1 MWPIAFRPLQQV
13 SIVLVLAGAGF
24 GVLGG
29 LSGHEGPPILRTALV
44 VAGLVLVLAG
54 VWQRTALTRAR
65 REVKALHERL
75 SMMASVAEHTGS
87 PVLVTD
93 KDVRVVWCNEAFERD
108 TGYSLNE
115 VRGQR
120 PGRWL
125 RSPNADPVTV
135 ERVRDALRRR
145 TDIDIELLHRY
156 RDGRDRWVQV
166 ILSSQRDT
174 EGRFCGYISVLV
186 DIDAQFRT
194 REAYRQAL
202 RDRDALMRTLDQYV
216 ILAET
221 DDQGRLSRVNQ
232 RFIEISGFSEAELI
246 GQGFGMLASGWHP
259 PGFWRDMW
267 TRIQRGLPWRGEIC
281 NRSKNGRLYWV
292 QTLIS
297 PFVGPTGRIEK
308 YVSIQSDVTEHRL
321 ARIELS
327 KSQSLLSRTS
337 QLAGVGGWYAL
348 PSTGSLHMT
357 PEARHLL
364 GADALELHAL
374 DDLWRAFDAG
384 ARLLVRQQLREL
396 VGRQR
401 EEVSFVAPV
410 GLHGGATARWI
421 RMVASYGEADTDAA
435 GRPQGRIIGAVQDY
449 TAHVLAQ
456 ERIREEQRI
465 LHSAMD
471 AVGEAFAL
479 FDADQRLVY
488 SNDEYAAWMPLH
500 EAPRTGMRHEDLL
513 RRIAEHGVF
522 PEARGRESEWVQE
535 VLRAPRKNDPDRIR
549 QMADGRW
556 IRFVDRVTADGHR
569 VVFRYDV
576 TELQSA
582 LIQADAAAVSKDQFL
597 ANMSHEIR
605 TPINAIMGMLQLL
618 ADTRLDERQSD
629 MVGKS
634 RMAARSLLDIV
645 NDILDYSKIEAGM
658 MQLHEVPFRMAE
670 LHHELAV
677 ILDGARGQKPLDVVF
692 ALDPALPAVVVGDP
706 VRLKQV
712 LINLGGNAIKFTE
725 RGCVTLRWQLLARL
739 AGRARIR
746 FAVEDS
752 GIGIAPELQATIFD
766 SFSQGESSTTRRF
779 GGSGLGLT
787 ISQRLVTYMGG
798 HIDLVSTPG
807 QGSCFS
813 FEIELLEGQEAD
825 MPSIG
830 VVDLNEAG
838 ERALEGIRILLV
850 EDNALNQEVAMSM
863 LAREGAAMT
872 LAENGL
878 QAVETLRATPA
889 GFDLVL
895 MDMQM
900 PVLDGLRAT
909 ERIRGELGLGS
920 LPVIAMTAN
929 AMTSDRDN
937 CLKAGMNAHI
947 GKPFDLAEVVRT
959 VRRFT
964 RDASL
969 VLPPAAPMPERAAEP
984 PRDGPVFDE
993 SGALRRL
1000 GGNRLLLDQLRS
1012 RFGTAAKTLLRQA
1025 QARVTRGER
1034 ASAAD
1039 ALHQLKGSAGVIGA
1053 ARLAARCSEVERA
1066 LRSEGVDPGGARGR
1080 GGLDGV
1086 ADALQEVLDD
1096 LGLAPPTRP
1105 PESDLQTLETVGAP
1119 ARNESAHLQTLVALK
1134 GLKHLLDAA
1143 DMEAID
1149 LHERWLA
1156 EHAGACDPRFKH
1168 LNACMENM
1176 NLQGAAEE
1184 CASLLRPLE
1193 AVDVVIE

>member
-1 MWPIAFRPLQQV
+1 MWLNALRPLQQV

-29 LSGHEGPPILRTALV
+29 LSEHDGAQALRMALV
-44 VAGLVLVLAG
+44 VAGLVLVMAG
-54 VWQRTALTRAR
+54 VWQRAVLSRTR

-75 SMMASVAEHTGS
+75 SMMASVAQHTGS

-93 KDVRVVWCNEAFERD
+93 NDVRVVWCNEAFERD
-108 TGYSLNE
+108 TGYSLDE

-135 ERVRDALRRR
+135 ERVRDALRHH

-166 ILSSQRDT
+166 ILTSQRDAR
-174 EGRFCGYISVLV
+174 GQFCGYISVLV

-194 REAYRQAL
+194 REAYRRAL

-221 DDQGRLSRVNQ
+221 DDQGRLTRVNQ
-232 RFIEISGFSEAELI
+232 RFIEISGFSEEELI
-246 GQGFGMLASGWHP
+246 GQGFGLLASGWHP
-259 PGFWRDMW
+259 QGFWRDMW
-267 TRIQRGLPWRGEIC
+267 TRIERGLPWRGEIC
-281 NRSKNGRLYWV
+281 NRSRNGRLYWV

-297 PFVGPTGRIEK
+297 PFVGPTGQIEK
-308 YVSIQSDVTEHRL
+308 YVSIQTDVTEHRL
-321 ARIELS
+321 ARIDLS

-348 PSTGSLHMT
+348 PSTGTLHMT

-364 GADALELHAL
+364 GADELELHAL
-374 DDLWRAFDAG
+374 DDLWRAFAAG

-401 EEVSFVAPV
+401 EEVGFVAPV
-410 GLHGGATARWI
+410 GSHGGAGVRWI
-421 RMVASYGEADTDAA
+421 RMVASYGEADPDAV

-456 ERIREEQRI
+456 QRIREEQRI

-479 FDADQRLVY
+479 FDPDQRLVY

-513 RRIAEHGVF
+513 RSIAERGVF
-522 PEARGRESEWVQE
+522 PEARGRESAWVQE

-556 IRFVDRVTADGHR
+556 IRFVDRVTADGYR

-618 ADTRLDERQSD
+618 ADTPLDERQSD

-677 ILDGARGQKPLDVVF
+677 ILDGARGHKPLDVVF
-692 ALDPALPAVVVGDP
+692 DLDPALPAVVVGDP

-725 RGCVTLRWQLLARL
+725 RGCVTLRWQLVARQ
-739 AGRARIR
+739 AGGARIR
-746 FAVEDS
+746 FAVADT
-752 GIGIAPELQATIFD
+752 GIGIAPELQETIFD

-807 QGSCFS
+807 RGSCFS
-813 FEIELLEGQEAD
+813 FEVELREGQEAD
-825 MPSIG
+825 LPRIG

-838 ERALEGIRILLV
+838 ERALEGTRILLV

-878 QAVETLRATPA
+878 EAVEALRAAPSA
-889 GFDLVL
+889 FDLVL

-909 ERIRGELGLGS
+909 ERIRGELGLSG

-929 AMTSDRDN
+929 AMISDRDN

-969 VLPPAAPMPERAAEP
+969 VLPPPAPVPQMTAETI
-984 PRDGPVFDE
+984 REAPVLDDD
-993 SGALRRL
+993 GALRRL

-1012 RFGTAAKTLLRQA
+1012 RFATTAKPLLRQA
-1025 QARVTRGER
+1025 QARAARGEWG
-1034 ASAAD
+1034 AAAD

-1053 ARLAARCSEVERA
+1053 ARLAAICSRA
-1066 LRSEGVDPGGARGR
+1066 EQAFRSEGTDAMASSRGR
-1080 GGLDGV
+1080 PDGV
-1086 ADALQEVLDD
+1086 DAALQELLDE
-1096 LGLAPPTRP
+1096 LGLTPATRP
-1105 PESDLQTLETVGAP
+1105 PESDLQGLEIAGDA
-1119 ARNESAHLQTLVALK
+1119 ARDEAAHLHSLVALK
-1134 GLKHLLDAA
+1134 GLKRLLDAA

-1149 LHERWLA
+1149 VHEHWLA
-1156 EHAGACDPRFKH
+1156 QQAGSRDPRFKR
-1168 LNACMENM
+1168 LNACMDHM
-1176 NLQGAAEE
+1176 DLQGAAEE
-1184 CASLLRPLE
+1184 CARLLRPLE
-1193 AVDVVIE
+1193 TVDVVVE